1 MLLAGATGAALG
13 HDTSAAGAH
22 ENRADR
28 GRAPTAA
35 QGPTDQPTPR
45 QRGLVYAGL
54 TEAVRGRCE
63 GVFRV
68 DGTSDPVLCTH
79 GPDPAPPGVDVTEQ
93 RSISDLRADVAASR
107 SAPSAQAG
115 TAAVPCIG
123 DGVSGPRIQAIYAV
137 ASNRT
142 DRYASTLPLI
152 RDIAAVMDA
161 DVNQSASETGGERH
175 IRFVTNADCSLDV
188 AHVVL
193 SPTGDDDFGNTI
205 GELISQ
211 GYDDAGR
218 KYHVWMDANILCGVG
233 TIYGDDSQGPGNA
246 NNSSVSYAR
255 SDTGCW
261 DYAELHELFHNLGA
275 VQLSAPHSSGGFH
288 CTDEYD
294 RMCYDDDGA
303 GPVTMTY
310 PVPVRTIV
318 CSTATTTTTSIRRR
332 TQGRTWRRI
341 GIPPTVC
348 SSPDPRA
355 AAAGP
360 RHRPMSMHRPR
371 RRPRSC
377 LSWDDVPD
385 ETGYR
390 IRCWNGADFT
400 TCANGLAAGAT
411 QHTIDGL
418 EPDTEYLFEV
428 CAYNGA
434 GEACATPVG
443 ARTLAPIAS
452 TQIVDDRSAGF
463 SRRGTGW
470 STSPSGYRN
479 GSLWTPVRRATQ
491 RHLATWE
498 AALDGPGRY
507 EVWVRIPAATRRLGR
522 RDTGYEQHRASSSRR

>member
-1 MLLAGATGAALG
+1 MLRCALIRYVLSGGALCAAMLLAGATGAALG
-13 HDTSAAGAH
+13 HDTSATGAQ
-22 ENRADR
+22 EPRSDR
-28 GRAPTAA
+28 GRATAA
-35 QGPTDQPTPR
+35 APGPTDEPTPR
-45 QRGLVYAGL
+45 QRGLIYAGL
-54 TEAVRGRCE
+54 TEAVRGRCA

-79 GPDPAPPGVDVTEQ
+79 GPDPAPPGVDVTER
-93 RSISDLRADVAASR
+93 RSISELRAEVAASR
-107 SAPSAQAG
+107 FAPSDDAG

-137 ASNRT
+137 ASNRP

-161 DVNQSASETGGERH
+161 EVNQSASETGGERH
-175 IRFVTNADCSLDV
+175 IQFVTNADCSLDV

-233 TIYGDDSQGPGNA
+233 TIYGDDSQGAGNA

-310 PVPVRTIV
+310 PCAGANDRLLDCNHDDYFHTSPHAGSYLATHWNTADSVFLTGSQSGGGGPAAPSDVDASATSGTEDPVDL
-318 CSTATTTTTSIRRR
+318 
-332 TQGRTWRRI
+332 GR
-341 GIPPTVC
+341 
-348 SSPDPRA
+348 
-355 AAAGP
+355 
-360 RHRPMSMHRPR
+360 RPR
-371 RRPRSC
+371 RER
-377 LSWDDVPD
+377 LSHQML
-385 ETGYR
+385 ERCR
-390 IRCWNGADFT
+390 IHDLREWARGRGD
-400 TCANGLAAGAT
+400 AA
-411 QHTIDGL
+411 HDRW
-418 EPDTEYLFEV
+418 P
-428 CAYNGA
+428 GA
-434 GEACATPVG
+434 GHGVPLRGLCV
-443 ARTLAPIAS
+443 
-452 TQIVDDRSAGF
+452 Q
-463 SRRGTGW
+463 RRGRGMRD
-470 STSPSGYRN
+470 PGGRQDPCADR
-479 GSLWTPVRRATQ
+479 LHADRR
-491 RHLATWE
+491 
-498 AALDGPGRY
+498 
-507 EVWVRIPAATRRLGR
+507 
-522 RDTGYEQHRASSSRR
+522 